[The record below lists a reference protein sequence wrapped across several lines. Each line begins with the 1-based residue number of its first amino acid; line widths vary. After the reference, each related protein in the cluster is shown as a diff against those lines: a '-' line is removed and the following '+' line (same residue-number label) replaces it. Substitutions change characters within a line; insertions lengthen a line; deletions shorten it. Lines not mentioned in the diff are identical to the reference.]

1 MSSFTVFPRTRKKGR
16 NGCLLLKG
24 KFYESAK
31 ICSLHF
37 KPENYDPLRPK
48 RLLNSAVLVDSVQ
61 LCSCGNN
68 VMACKTPFKCLVSP
82 NAMIPTETDTCSTMS
97 GKEHSYCEKD
107 IHIIQNENIESTTP
121 FKCSASSNETIPTH
135 NTHTENIVVNENEP
149 PAKRRRLKD
158 FNVQC
163 KIKFT
168 AGKVFGKK
176 EKKLQQKVARNEQ
189 KIKDLKSLVNIVRFF
204 CKIL

>member
-1 MSSFTVFPRTRKKGR
+1 MIFPKDSEKRQKWWSVIP
-16 NGCLLLKG
+16 LKG

-48 RLLNSAVLVDSVQ
+48 RLLNSAVPVDSVQ

-68 VMACKTPFKCLVSP
+68 VMA
-82 NAMIPTETDTCSTMS
+82 
-97 GKEHSYCEKD
+97 
-107 IHIIQNENIESTTP
+107 STTP

-135 NTHTENIVVNENEP
+135 NTHSENIVVDENEP

-163 KIKFT
+163 KIKSL
-168 AGKVFGKK
+168 GKSVWKK
-176 EKKLQQKVARNEQ
+176 RKK
-189 KIKDLKSLVNIVRFF
+189 ITTKS
-204 CKIL
+204 CAK

>member
-1 MSSFTVFPRTRKKGR
+1 MDPGQKYFVCAG
-16 NGCLLLKG
+16 L
-24 KFYESAK
+24 
-31 ICSLHF
+31 

-48 RLLNSAVLVDSVQ
+48 RLLNSAVPVDSVQ

-82 NAMIPTETDTCSTMS
+82 NAMIPTETDTCSTVS

-107 IHIIQNENIESTTP
+107 IHIIQNEKKNASTTP
-121 FKCSASSNETIPTH
+121 LKCSASSNETIPTH
-135 NTHTENIVVNENEP
+135 NTHSENIVVNENEL

-163 KIKFT
+163 KIKSLRE
-168 AGKVFGKK
+168 KCL
-176 EKKLQQKVARNEQ
+176 EKKKKNYNKKLRDMNK
-189 KIKDLKSLVNIVRFF
+189 K
-204 CKIL
+204 